1 MKTYT
6 IEFDDKVVEQIEV
19 VARDT
24 AKVPPDALIRLLVTK
39 ALCPERELDNMAK
52 KEI

>member
-24 AKVPPDALIRLLVTK
+24 AKVAPEALIQLLVTK
-39 ALCPERELDNMAK
+39 ALCPHQELNGTH
-52 KEI
+52 KEET